1 MNHFIKK
8 IIPGLIV
15 AILLVICWYS
25 VHMLLNQSTQTD
37 SQEASLNAQDDTN
50 IVTLPEG
57 KLTAANLEM
66 ASVQS
71 NVLELANIITG
82 RIQYDERKHVDIKAP
97 LDGLLQEIVVTPGEQ
112 VERGELIAIMRSPEI
127 GQARSEVIKRKREL
141 DLAIQILSRESTIS
155 ENLNKL
161 IVKITPPANVTT
173 SELNIDESA
182 LGAYRQEILTAH
194 AKLQL
199 AQELLGNIQP
209 LAETGAIPG
218 RTIRERQAEFQIARS
233 TFQTACDQAIYN
245 STQSKLASEAK
256 VAESQRQF
264 NLAQQLLEALLGY
277 KDIEDST
284 NLTSEEALSRLEI
297 RAPFSGTIESRGF
310 ANQERVSKGDSILVL
325 ANTTSLYVSANLRE
339 GDWSAISL
347 IAGTKIKVEVPALE
361 HRSFDATV
369 SFVGREI
376 DSESKAIPL
385 IATID
390 NQEGL
395 LRPGMF
401 VRVTIPIGKPREA
414 ITVSSSAIVQ
424 HENHSFAFVNLGGGR
439 FQKVDVRTG
448 QSTEEWIEVL
458 DGLNLGDA
466 VVARG
471 AFLLKSELLL
481 QGEAE

>member
-1 MNHFIKK
+1 
-8 IIPGLIV
+8 
-15 AILLVICWYS
+15 
-25 VHMLLNQSTQTD
+25 
-37 SQEASLNAQDDTN
+37 
-50 IVTLPEG
+50 
-57 KLTAANLEM
+57 
-66 ASVQS
+66 
-71 NVLELANIITG
+71 
-82 RIQYDERKHVDIKAP
+82 
-97 LDGLLQEIVVTPGEQ
+97 
-112 VERGELIAIMRSPEI
+112 
-127 GQARSEVIKRKREL
+127 
-141 DLAIQILSRESTIS
+141 
-155 ENLNKL
+155 
-161 IVKITPPANVTT
+161 VTT

-182 LGAYRQEILTAH
+182 LGVYRQEILTAH

-218 RTIRERQAEFQIARS
+218 RTIRERQAELQIARS

-245 STQSKLASEAK
+245 STQSKLESEAK

-277 KDIEDST
+277 KDNEDST

-414 ITVSSSAIVQ
+414 ITVSSNAIVQ

-439 FQKVDVRTG
+439 FRKVDVRTG
-448 QSTEEWIEVL
+448 QSTEDWIEVL

-481 QGEAE
+481 QGETE

>member
-1 MNHFIKK
+1 
-8 IIPGLIV
+8 
-15 AILLVICWYS
+15 
-25 VHMLLNQSTQTD
+25 MLLNQSTQTD
-37 SQEASLNAQDDTN
+37 SHEASLNAQNDTD

-57 KLTAANLEM
+57 KLTAANLET
-66 ASVQS
+66 AAVQS
-71 NVLELANIITG
+71 SVLEIANIITG

-112 VERGELIAIMRSPEI
+112 VERGELIAILRSPEI

-141 DLAIQILSRESTIS
+141 DLATQILNRESTIS

-161 IVKITPPANVTT
+161 LVKITPPANVTT

-182 LGAYRQEILTAH
+182 LGVYRQEILTAH

-218 RTIRERQAEFQIARS
+218 RTIRERQAELQIARS

-245 STQSKLASEAK
+245 STQSKLESEAK

-277 KDIEDST
+277 KDNEDST

-414 ITVSSSAIVQ
+414 ITVSSNAIVQ

-439 FQKVDVRTG
+439 FRKVDVRTG
-448 QSTEEWIEVL
+448 QSTEDWIEVL

-481 QGEAE
+481 QGETE

>member
-1 MNHFIKK
+1 
-8 IIPGLIV
+8 
-15 AILLVICWYS
+15 
-25 VHMLLNQSTQTD
+25 MLLNQSTQTD
-37 SQEASLNAQDDTN
+37 SHEASLNAQNDTD

-57 KLTAANLEM
+57 KLTAANLET

-71 NVLELANIITG
+71 NVLEIANIITG

-112 VERGELIAIMRSPEI
+112 VERGELIAILRSPEI

-141 DLAIQILSRESTIS
+141 DLATQILNRESTIS

-161 IVKITPPANVTT
+161 LVKITPPANVTT

-182 LGAYRQEILTAH
+182 LGVYRQEILTAH

-218 RTIRERQAEFQIARS
+218 RTIRERQAELQIARS

-245 STQSKLASEAK
+245 STQSKLESEAK

-277 KDIEDST
+277 KDNEDST

-414 ITVSSSAIVQ
+414 ITVSSNAIVQ

-439 FQKVDVRTG
+439 FRKVDVRTG
-448 QSTEEWIEVL
+448 QSTEDWIEVL

-481 QGEAE
+481 QGETE

>member
-1 MNHFIKK
+1 MTKL
-8 IIPGLIV
+8 IPGTIV
-15 AILLVICWYS
+15 AILLVSCWYS
-25 VHMLLNQSTQTD
+25 VHMLLNRSTPAHT
-37 SQEASLNAQDDTN
+37 QEASAVPQNETD

-57 KLTAANLEM
+57 KLIAASLET

-71 NVLELANIITG
+71 NVLELANVITG
-82 RIQYDERKHVDIKAP
+82 RVQYDERKHVDIKAP

-141 DLAIQILSRESTIS
+141 DLATQILNRESTIA
-155 ENLNKL
+155 ENLSKL
-161 IVKITPPANVTT
+161 LVKITPPANTTT

-182 LGAYRQEILTAH
+182 LGTYRQEILTAH

-199 AQELLGNIQP
+199 AQELLDNIQP

-218 RTIRERQAEFQIARS
+218 RTIRERQAELQIARS

-264 NLAQQLLEALLGY
+264 HLAQQLLEALLGY
-277 KDIEDST
+277 KDNEDSA

-297 RAPFSGTIESRGF
+297 RAPFFGTIESRGF
-310 ANQERVSKGDSILVL
+310 ANQERVSKGDSIMVL

-347 IAGTKIKVEVPALE
+347 TAGTKVKVEVPALE

-385 IATID
+385 VATID
-390 NQEGL
+390 NQDGL

-401 VRVTIPIGKPREA
+401 VRVTIPVGKPRET
-414 ITVSSSAIVQ
+414 ITVASNAIVQ
-424 HENHSFAFVNLGGGR
+424 HENHSFAFVDLGGGR
-439 FQKVDVRTG
+439 FRKVDVRTG
-448 QSTEEWIEVL
+448 QSTEDWIEVL
-458 DGLNLGDA
+458 DGLHLGDS

>member
-1 MNHFIKK
+1 MNHFITKF
-8 IIPGLIV
+8 IPGLIV
-15 AILLVICWYS
+15 AILLVSCWYS
-25 VHMLLNQSTQTD
+25 VHLLLNQTTPTD
-37 SQEASLNAQDDTN
+37 TQEAAVDTQN
-50 IVTLPEG
+50 PTDIITLPEG
-57 KLTAANLEM
+57 KLTAANLETS
-66 ASVQS
+66 SVQT
-71 NVLELANIITG
+71 NVLEIANVITG

-141 DLAIQILSRESTIS
+141 DLATQILSRESTIA
-155 ENLNKL
+155 ENLSRL
-161 IVKITPPANVTT
+161 LVKITPPANATT
-173 SELNIDESA
+173 SELNIDDSA
-182 LGAYRQEILTAH
+182 LGTYRQEILTAH

-199 AQELLGNIQP
+199 AQELLDNIQP
-209 LAETGAIPG
+209 LAETGAVPG
-218 RTIRERQAEFQIARS
+218 RTIRERQAELQIARS

-277 KDIEDST
+277 KDNEDST

-310 ANQERVSKGDSILVL
+310 ANQERVSKGDSIMVL
-325 ANTTSLYVSANLRE
+325 ANTSSLYVSANLRE

-347 IAGTKIKVEVPALE
+347 TAGTKIKVEVPALE

-414 ITVSSSAIVQ
+414 ITVSSNAIVQ
-424 HENHSFAFVNLGGGR
+424 HENHSFAFVDLGGGR
-439 FQKVDVRTG
+439 FRKVDVRTG
-448 QSTEEWIEVL
+448 QSTEDWIEVL
-458 DGLNLGDA
+458 DGLHLGDA

>member
-1 MNHFIKK
+1 MNHFLTKFA
-8 IIPGLIV
+8 PGLIV
-15 AILLVICWYS
+15 ATLLVSCWYS
-25 VHMLLNQSTQTD
+25 VHLLLTQSPSTDTQEAINTSQTD
-37 SQEASLNAQDDTN
+37 SD
-50 IVTLPEG
+50 IVTLPAG
-57 KLTAANLEM
+57 KLTAANLETF
-66 ASVQS
+66 SVQS
-71 NVLELANIITG
+71 SVLSLENVITG

-112 VERGELIAIMRSPEI
+112 VERGDLIAIMRSPEI

-141 DLAIQILSRESTIS
+141 DLATQILSRESTIA

-161 IVKITPPANVTT
+161 LAKITPPAVTAT
-173 SELNIDESA
+173 SELNLDESA
-182 LGAYRQEILTAH
+182 LGTYRQEILTAH

-199 AQELLGNIQP
+199 AQELLNNIQP
-209 LAETGAIPG
+209 LAETGAVPG
-218 RTIRERQAEFQIARS
+218 RTIRERQAELQIARS

-256 VAESQRQF
+256 VAEAQRQF
-264 NLAQQLLEALLGY
+264 HLAQQSLEALLGY
-277 KDIEDST
+277 KDHEDST

-310 ANQERVSKGDSILVL
+310 ANQERVSKGDSLIVL
-325 ANTTSLYVSANLRE
+325 ANTNSLYVSANLRE

-347 IAGTKIKVEVPALE
+347 TAGTNIKVEVPALE

-376 DSESKAIPL
+376 DKESKAIPL

-390 NQEGL
+390 NREGL

-401 VRVTIPIGKPREA
+401 VRVTIPQGKPREA

-424 HENHSFAFVNLGGGR
+424 HENHSFAFVDLGGGR
-439 FQKVDVRTG
+439 FRKVDVRTG
-448 QSTEEWIEVL
+448 LATEDLVEVL
-458 DGLNLGDA
+458 DGLRLGDA

-481 QGEAE
+481 QGETE

>member
-15 AILLVICWYS
+15 AILLVSCWYS

-37 SQEASLNAQDDTN
+37 SHEASLNAQNDTD

-57 KLTAANLEM
+57 KLTAANLET
-66 ASVQS
+66 AAVQS
-71 NVLELANIITG
+71 SVLEIANIITG

-112 VERGELIAIMRSPEI
+112 VERGELIAILRSPEI

-141 DLAIQILSRESTIS
+141 DLATQILNRESTIS

-161 IVKITPPANVTT
+161 LVKITPPANVTT

-182 LGAYRQEILTAH
+182 LGVYRQEILTAH

-218 RTIRERQAEFQIARS
+218 RTIRERQAELQIARS

-245 STQSKLASEAK
+245 STQSKLESEAK

-277 KDIEDST
+277 KDNEDST

-414 ITVSSSAIVQ
+414 ITVSSNAIVQ

-439 FQKVDVRTG
+439 FRKVDVRTG
-448 QSTEEWIEVL
+448 QSTEDWIEVL

-481 QGEAE
+481 QGETE